1 METGTPS
8 MTPHFTALFRA
19 YPDSHD
25 EPNKIP
31 GSGSDP
37 FDDGWPIRLYQL
49 ADLIDFALAPYDMC
63 QPLRAAISLFS
74 DEMHL

>member
-25 EPNKIP
+25 EPNKIS
-31 GSGSDP
+31 GSGIATRLTTVGQSD
-37 FDDGWPIRLYQL
+37 FTNW

-63 QPLRAAISLFS
+63 QPLRAA
-74 DEMHL
+74 H